1 MRAKLSARRQLKSKL
16 LIMNKLIWIAVIVV
30 FVYLLTYDPKSGKLE
45 KYITTPQVKKVS
57 PISQEPQCT
66 EDRYYELQFAEKA
79 PPGEC
84 AGKPVEFMGAVM
96 SA

>member
-1 MRAKLSARRQLKSKL
+1 
-16 LIMNKLIWIAVIVV
+16 MNKLVWIAVIIV
-30 FVYLLTYDPKSGKLE
+30 FVFLLTYDPKSGKLE
-45 KYITTPQVKKVS
+45 KYITTPQVS
-57 PISQEPQCT
+57 PARQAPQCS

-84 AGKPVEFMGAVM
+84 VGKPVEFMGAIM

>member
-1 MRAKLSARRQLKSKL
+1 
-16 LIMNKLIWIAVIVV
+16 MNKLVWIAVIVV
-30 FVYLLTYDPKSGKLE
+30 FVFLLTYDPKSGKLE
-45 KYITTPQVKKVS
+45 KYITTPRVPKIS
-57 PISQEPQCT
+57 PARQAPQCS

-84 AGKPVEFMGAVM
+84 AGKPVEFMGAIM

>member
-1 MRAKLSARRQLKSKL
+1 
-16 LIMNKLIWIAVIVV
+16 MNKLVWVAIIIV
-30 FVYLLTYDPKSGKLE
+30 FVFLLTYDPKSGKLE